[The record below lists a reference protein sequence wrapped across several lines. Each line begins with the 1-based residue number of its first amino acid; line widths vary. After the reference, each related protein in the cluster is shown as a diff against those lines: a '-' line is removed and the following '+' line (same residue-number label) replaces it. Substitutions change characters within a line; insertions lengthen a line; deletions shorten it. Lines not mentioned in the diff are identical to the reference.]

1 MLIDLAP
8 MEGITTFVFRKNFH
22 KYFGG
27 IHRCYTP
34 FLSSLHLSTQQKNE
48 VLPEHNE
55 GMTVIP
61 QILTNRTDE
70 FLEISKA
77 LQEYGYTTVNFNLG
91 CPSGTVVSKHR
102 GSGFLNVPLQLEQ
115 FLDEVF
121 EKCPLK
127 ISIKTRIGFEDEEE
141 WESLLRLYEKYPL
154 DELIVHTRLRSDL
167 YKLPA
172 RPEMILP
179 VRNALEAGSFR
190 RADPG
195 DTHPF
200 LCYNGDIT
208 SKESLDRVRAIDP
221 LCDRVMVGRG
231 LISDFNL
238 IRRLTDEPLLE
249 KSVYADFLWDLMHDY
264 IELMQGS
271 DRNVLYKMKEIW
283 VYLGDSFTDSRPFV
297 KKIKKSS
304 RLSEYE
310 AAARELFAHCELR

>member
-179 VRNALEAGSFR
+179 ARNALEAGSFR

-283 VYLGDSFTDSRPFV
+283 VYLGDSFTDPRPFV
-297 KKIKKSS
+297 KKIKKSN

-310 AAARELFAHCELR
+310 AAAKELFAHCELR

>member
-179 VRNALEAGSFR
+179 ARNALEAGSFR

-297 KKIKKSS
+297 KKIKKSN

-310 AAARELFAHCELR
+310 AAAKELFAHCELR

>member
-77 LQEYGYTTVNFNLG
+77 LQGYGYSTVNFNLG

-179 VRNALEAGSFR
+179 ARNALEVGSFH

-221 LCDRVMVGRG
+221 LCDRIMVGRG

-264 IELMQGS
+264 IDLMQGS

-297 KKIKKSS
+297 KKIKKSN

-310 AAARELFAHCELR
+310 AAAKELFAHCELR

>member
-77 LQEYGYTTVNFNLG
+77 LQEYGYSTVNFNLG

-179 VRNALEAGSFR
+179 ARNALEAGSFR

-221 LCDRVMVGRG
+221 LCDRIMVGRG

-297 KKIKKSS
+297 KKIKKSN

-310 AAARELFAHCELR
+310 AAAKELFAHCELR

>member
-179 VRNALEAGSFR
+179 ARNALEAGSFR

-208 SKESLDRVRAIDP
+208 SKESMNRVRAIDP
-221 LCDRVMVGRG
+221 LCDRIMVGRG

-297 KKIKKSS
+297 KKIKKSN

-310 AAARELFAHCELR
+310 AAAKELFAHCELR

>member
-27 IHRCYTP
+27 IHRYYTP

-55 GMTVIP
+55 GITVIP

-115 FLDEVF
+115 FLDKIF
-121 EKCPLK
+121 ETCPLK
-127 ISIKTRIGFEDEEE
+127 ISIKTRIGFDAEEE
-141 WESLLRLYEKYPL
+141 WETLLQLYEKYPL

-179 VRNALEAGSFR
+179 ASKALSEGRFH
-190 RADPG
+190 RADRN

-208 SKESLDRVRAIDP
+208 SKESLDQVRAIDP

-238 IRRLTDEPLLE
+238 VRRLTDEPLLD
-249 KSVYADFLWDLMHDY
+249 KSVYSNFLWDLMQDY
-264 IELMQGS
+264 IGLMQGS

-283 VYLGDSFTDSRPFV
+283 VYLGDSFTESKSFV
-297 KKIKKSS
+297 KKIKKSN

>member
-77 LQEYGYTTVNFNLG
+77 LQEYGYSTVNFNLG

-179 VRNALEAGSFR
+179 ARNALEAGSFR

-221 LCDRVMVGRG
+221 LCDRIMVGRG

-249 KSVYADFLWDLMHDY
+249 KSVYADFLHDLMHDY
-264 IELMQGS
+264 IDLMQGS

-310 AAARELFAHCELR
+310 AAAKELFAHCELR

>member
-179 VRNALEAGSFR
+179 ARNALEAGSFR

-221 LCDRVMVGRG
+221 LCDRIMVGRG

-297 KKIKKSS
+297 KKIKKSN

>member
-1 MLIDLAP
+1 M
-8 MEGITTFVFRKNFH
+8 
-22 KYFGG
+22 
-27 IHRCYTP
+27 
-34 FLSSLHLSTQQKNE
+34 
-48 VLPEHNE
+48 
-55 GMTVIP
+55 
-61 QILTNRTDE
+61 
-70 FLEISKA
+70 
-77 LQEYGYTTVNFNLG
+77 NFNLG

-179 VRNALEAGSFR
+179 ARNALEAGSFH

-221 LCDRVMVGRG
+221 LCDRIMVGRG

-249 KSVYADFLWDLMHDY
+249 KSVYADFLHDLMHDY
-264 IELMQGS
+264 IDLMQGS

-297 KKIKKSS
+297 KKIKKSN

-310 AAARELFAHCELR
+310 AAAKELFAHCELR

>member
-179 VRNALEAGSFR
+179 VRNALEAGSFH

-221 LCDRVMVGRG
+221 LCDRIMVGRG

-249 KSVYADFLWDLMHDY
+249 KSVYADFLHDLMHDY
-264 IELMQGS
+264 IDLMQGS

-297 KKIKKSS
+297 KKIKKSN

-310 AAARELFAHCELR
+310 AAAKELFAHCELR

>member
-179 VRNALEAGSFR
+179 ARNALEAGSFR

-297 KKIKKSS
+297 KKIKKSN

>member
-179 VRNALEAGSFR
+179 ARNALEAGSFR

>member
-179 VRNALEAGSFR
+179 ARNALEAGSFR

-221 LCDRVMVGRG
+221 LCDRIMVGRG

-249 KSVYADFLWDLMHDY
+249 KSIYADFLWDLMHDY

-297 KKIKKSS
+297 KKIKKSN

-310 AAARELFAHCELR
+310 AAAKELFAHCELR

>member
-179 VRNALEAGSFR
+179 ARNALEAGSFR

-221 LCDRVMVGRG
+221 LCDRIMVGRG

-310 AAARELFAHCELR
+310 AAAKELFAHCELR

>member
-1 MLIDLAP
+1 
-8 MEGITTFVFRKNFH
+8 
-22 KYFGG
+22 
-27 IHRCYTP
+27 
-34 FLSSLHLSTQQKNE
+34 
-48 VLPEHNE
+48 
-55 GMTVIP
+55 MTVIP

-179 VRNALEAGSFR
+179 ARNALEAGSFH

-208 SKESLDRVRAIDP
+208 SKESMNRVRAIDP
-221 LCDRVMVGRG
+221 LCDRIMVGRG

-297 KKIKKSS
+297 KKIKKSN

-310 AAARELFAHCELR
+310 AAAKELFAHCELR

>member
-141 WESLLRLYEKYPL
+141 CESLLRLYEKYPL

-179 VRNALEAGSFR
+179 ARNALEAGSFR

-297 KKIKKSS
+297 KKIKKSN

-310 AAARELFAHCELR
+310 AAAKELFAHCELR

>member
-127 ISIKTRIGFEDEEE
+127 I
-141 WESLLRLYEKYPL
+141 
-154 DELIVHTRLRSDL
+154 
-167 YKLPA
+167 
-172 RPEMILP
+172 
-179 VRNALEAGSFR
+179 
-190 RADPG
+190 
-195 DTHPF
+195 
-200 LCYNGDIT
+200 
-208 SKESLDRVRAIDP
+208 
-221 LCDRVMVGRG
+221 
-231 LISDFNL
+231 
-238 IRRLTDEPLLE
+238 
-249 KSVYADFLWDLMHDY
+249 
-264 IELMQGS
+264 
-271 DRNVLYKMKEIW
+271 
-283 VYLGDSFTDSRPFV
+283 
-297 KKIKKSS
+297 
-304 RLSEYE
+304 
-310 AAARELFAHCELR
+310 